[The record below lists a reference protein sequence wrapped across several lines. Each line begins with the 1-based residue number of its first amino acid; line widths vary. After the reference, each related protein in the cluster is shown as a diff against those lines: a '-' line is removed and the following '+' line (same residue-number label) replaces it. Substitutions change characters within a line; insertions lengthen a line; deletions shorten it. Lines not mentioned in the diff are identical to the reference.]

1 MEPVMD
7 ALRSAQLQRAR
18 IVELMDDDSLVVELT
33 DGTRVRC
40 DRLHTAEWP
49 VVLETDDP
57 VLVWLT
63 DPEDG
68 QSGVLLGRIGPG
80 RRTGAGTECLTIEAT
95 KSLTL
100 RVGDGSITI
109 RDDGRILIR
118 GRDLVSHAKRN
129 NRIRGG
135 SVTIN

>member
-1 MEPVMD
+1 MEPVMA

-49 VVLETDDP
+49 AVLETDDL

-63 DPEDG
+63 DPDDG

-80 RRTGAGTECLTIEAT
+80 RRTGAGTESLTIEAT